1 MKKKNIK
8 IKLSVLREA
17 KGMSQRDLA
26 REAGVSPSAI
36 TSYESG
42 TRIPRVDS
50 ALAIAKVLSTE
61 VSLIQF
67 GR

>member
-36 TSYESG
+36 ASYESG